1 MLRIWKC
8 PKKALS
14 LGWLWVGTQRVE
26 IQMGKKSEKKLGYVE
41 FFSYIRDVIIID
53 MVNKLKNSFPLIV
66 LGVILGL
73 GVVMLPPALR
83 FFFRGFLLLLENP
96 WEAMCFF
103 SFLFFF
109 TLIWIYTEEKRTK
122 KV

>member
-1 MLRIWKC
+1 M
-8 PKKALS
+8 
-14 LGWLWVGTQRVE
+14 
-26 IQMGKKSEKKLGYVE
+26 
-41 FFSYIRDVIIID
+41 ID
-53 MVNKLKNSFPLIV
+53 KMITKLKNTGPLIV

-73 GVVMLPPALR
+73 GVVMLPPAIK

-109 TLIWIYTEEKRTK
+109 TLIWIYTEEKSTK
-122 KV
+122 NV